1 MTNHGGGGSG
11 GGTVG
16 NKSHTHD
23 EPGGDGGGTAEG
35 GSEGGLKRVK
45 SASTSKGGAKVPPG
59 LESLPLSAPTEGWN
73 DWEKEKMEG
82 LLGEVRGHLG
92 ESSDLSRLLSLSL
105 LMSDAAS

>member
-16 NKSHTHD
+16 KSHTHD
-23 EPGGDGGGTAEG
+23 EPGGDGGGTADG
-35 GSEGGLKRVK
+35 DGLKRVK
-45 SASTSKGGAKVPPG
+45 SASTSKGGAKGPPG
-59 LESLPLSAPTEGWN
+59 LEGLPLSAPTEGWN